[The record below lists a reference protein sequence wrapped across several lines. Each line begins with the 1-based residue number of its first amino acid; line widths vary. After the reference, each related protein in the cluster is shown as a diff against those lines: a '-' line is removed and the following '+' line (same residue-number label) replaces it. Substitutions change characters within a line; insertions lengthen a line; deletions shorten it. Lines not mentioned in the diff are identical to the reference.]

1 MSEHL
6 SAERMHDLLDGLL
19 PADEAAVARA
29 HLSAC
34 TLCRDDCDGL
44 ARVVAELRSLPGEA
58 RPPEDLW
65 AGIEE
70 RLAPGTVSSREAGGA
85 EVLSLSAA
93 AEERGARRRVSFTLP
108 QLAAAAA
115 VVALLSAG
123 TVWTA
128 LSGRSGMDAPPV
140 AAQPEEGLGP
150 AARMAAA
157 GDAAYESAVIELEE
171 LVEANRGLMAPETVQ
186 ALDESLRT
194 IDEAMAA
201 IQDALRK
208 DPNSELLARLLVN
221 QQRSKLRVLRQ
232 AATAVQARS

>member
-6 SAERMHDLLDGLL
+6 SAERMHDLLDDLV
-19 PADEAAVARA
+19 PEDEAAVAHA
-29 HLSAC
+29 HLDSCAR
-34 TLCRDDCDGL
+34 CREEHERL
-44 ARVVAELRSLPGEA
+44 ARLVAELRSLPGEA
-58 RPPEDLW
+58 RPPVDLW
-65 AGIEE
+65 AGIEG
-70 RLAPGTVSSREAGGA
+70 RLEAGSAASVA
-85 EVLSLSAA
+85 EDPGVLSLPVAA
-93 AEERGARRRVSFTLP
+93 RSRDVRRRLSFTVP

-123 TVWTA
+123 SVWMA
-128 LSGRSGMDAPPV
+128 LSGSPGAEAPPV
-140 AAQPEEGLGP
+140 AALPEEGLGP

-157 GDAAYESAVIELEE
+157 GDAAYESAVVELEE
-171 LVEANRGLMAPETVQ
+171 LVAANRDLMAPET
-186 ALDESLRT
+186 ARSLDESLRT

>member
-6 SAERMHDLLDGLL
+6 SPERMHDLLDDLVPEG
-19 PADEAAVARA
+19 EAAVARA
-29 HLSAC
+29 HLDAC
-34 TLCRDDCDGL
+34 PRCRAEHDRM
-44 ARVVAELRSLPGEA
+44 AHVVADLRSLPEGA

-65 AGIEE
+65 PGIEG
-70 RLAPGTVSSREAGGA
+70 RLEAGWA
-85 EVLSLSAA
+85 EDAHVVSLPAA
-93 AEERGARRRVSFTLP
+93 ARRRGGRRRLSLTVP

-123 TVWTA
+123 TVWMA
-128 LSGRSGMDAPPV
+128 LSGRTGGEAPPI
-140 AAQPEEGLGP
+140 AARPEEGLGP

-157 GDAAYESAVIELEE
+157 GDAAYESAVVELEE
-171 LVEANRGLMAPETVQ
+171 LVQANRDLMAPETAQ

-194 IDEAMAA
+194 IDEALAT
-201 IQDALRK
+201 IQDAIRK